1 MQFMPDVYVICDD
14 CKGTRFGRETLE
26 VTYSGKNIA
35 EILKL
40 TINEAVEMFVGF
52 PALKSRLSMLKSV
65 GLGYLSLG
73 QPATILSGGEAQRM
87 KLSRELGKIRSA
99 HTIYI
104 LDEPTTGLH
113 FDDLQKLIEVLLK
126 LVNLDNTVIVVE
138 HNLDVIKN
146 SQWIIDLGPEGGDEG
161 GEVIAVGTPREIADN
176 PRSYTG
182 QYLKKMID

>member
-1 MQFMPDVYVICDD
+1 MPDVYVICDD

-26 VTYSGKNIA
+26 VMYSGKNIA
-35 EILKL
+35 EILNL
-40 TINEAVEMFVGF
+40 TINEACEMFAGF
-52 PALKSRLSMLKSV
+52 PALKSRLLMLKSV

-126 LVNLDNTVIVVE
+126 LVNQNNTVIVVE

-146 SQWIIDLGPEGGDEG
+146 SQWIIDLGPEGGDK
-161 GEVIAVGTPREIADN
+161 GE
-176 PRSYTG
+176 
-182 QYLKKMID
+182 K